1 MLAMKLANT
10 IETRQEN
17 SDFTR
22 VSRSVLP
29 AFDIVYNPYISE
41 VVTTNLDTSWW
52 LFPRPTANPSR
63 TWAEMGFLSG
73 METPQVYMK
82 APNTLTLGG
91 QPVSGIGDFNTW
103 SMEYAVATAF
113 GGRQLADYQ
122 VTVAS
127 DGTES

>member
-1 MLAMKLANT
+1 
-10 IETRQEN
+10 
-17 SDFTR
+17 
-22 VSRSVLP
+22 
-29 AFDIVYNPYISE
+29 
-41 VVTTNLDTSWW
+41 
-52 LFPRPTANPSR
+52 
-63 TWAEMGFLSG
+63 MGFLAG

-82 APNTLTLGG
+82 QPNTLTLAG